1 MIEFPF
7 EITKD
12 KYYKWYCNIIQN
24 AVDRPRLEGYV
35 EKHHIVPR
43 SFNGSD
49 EKSNIAILTAR
60 EHYIC
65 HLLLAKMNMPH
76 YYHIKMVKG
85 YMIMADMSNNKTK
98 VVKQQRYYKINSKTY
113 EIIRKEHSQYHSIFM
128 AQWFKDNVHP
138 SLGKSP
144 SEETRKKMSEFQK
157 TRIGSKNSFYGKKH
171 SEETKKNFSINNPA
185 KRPEV
190 KQKLSEYNKG
200 LRNINNGIITK
211 QIKADED
218 IPVGWVRGRLP
229 NTSPVKEE
237 TRKKRSEV
245 SSKMWL
251 DPEFKKRM
259 SEVRTGMRWITDGV
273 NNRKLRD
280 VSEMPN
286 GWRIGKNYKKKSKS
300 SEDTLEKFLG

>member
-1 MIEFPF
+1 MLIEFPF
-7 EITKD
+7 EITKN

-24 AVDRPRLEGYV
+24 AVDRPKLEGYV

-49 EKSNIAILTAR
+49 KRSNIAILTAR

-65 HLLLAKMNMPH
+65 HLLLAKMTMPH
-76 YYHIKMVKG
+76 NYHIKMVKG

-98 VVKQQRYYKINSKTY
+98 VIKQQRHYKINSKTY
-113 EIIRKEHSQYHSIFM
+113 EIIREEHAQYHSIFM
-128 AQWFKDNVHP
+128 AEWYKDNVHP

-157 TRIGSKNSFYGKKH
+157 TRIGPKNSFYGKKH

-190 KQKLSEYNKG
+190 KQRLSEYNTG
-200 LRNINNGIITK
+200 IRVINNGIISK
-211 QIKADED
+211 QIKPHEE
-218 IPVGWVRGRLP
+218 IPDGWVRGRL
-229 NTSPVKEE
+229 SKGYVKTEE
-237 TRKKRSEV
+237 HIKKFGESMRKL
-245 SSKMWL
+245 WL

-259 SEVRTGMRWITDGV
+259 SEMRTGMRWITDGV
-273 NNRKLRD
+273 NNSKLRD
-280 VSEMPN
+280 GSEMPD
-286 GWRIGKNYKKKSKS
+286 GWRMGKTYKKKSKS
-300 SEDTLEKFLG
+300 SGDS